1 MSTEKTIILDFE
13 TSGLNPYHADIIE
26 IGAKVLGSDK
36 SYQCLVKPE
45 SNKEI
50 EEKITKITGITN
62 RTLRAEGKPFIQA
75 YSDFHNWLVENIE
88 EGDKIGIVSHNG
100 DSFDFI
106 FFRRLMNKLFDENLI
121 KERFESKYEIVYLD
135 TLFISRRLYPQ
146 MYSYKQETLCKY
158 FRIEIEG
165 AHRALND
172 VICLEKLYN
181 RILSDLQ
188 KKYQKIDISIMKD
201 YILLKI

>member
-26 IGAKVLGSDK
+26 IGAKVLS
-36 SYQCLVKPE
+36 SEQCFQCLVKPE

-88 EGDKIGIVSHNG
+88 EGDKMGIVSHNG

-135 TLFISRRLYPQ
+135 SLHIVRRLYPQ

-172 VICLEKLYN
+172 VICLEQLYN

>member
-1 MSTEKTIILDFE
+1 MATEKTIILDFE

-26 IGAKVLGSDK
+26 IGAKILGSNQ
-36 SYQCLVKPE
+36 SFQCLVKPE

-75 YSDFHNWLVENIE
+75 YSDFHNWLVENIK
-88 EGDKIGIVSHNG
+88 EGDKMGIVSHNG

-135 TLFISRRLYPQ
+135 SLHIVRRLYPQ

-172 VICLEKLYN
+172 VICLEKLYQQ
-181 RILSDLQ
+181 IQTDLT
-188 KKYQKIDISIMKD
+188 KKYQRMHLSTMKD